1 MDDNTAVTAWDGAK
15 DDNRMTLYSES
26 TITADQSQVD
36 DFTADQSQVDDFT
49 ADQSQVVHTTAVLA
63 WERWSEGNQ
72 SFFL

>member
-49 ADQSQVVHTTAVLA
+49 ADQSQVVHTTAVKA
-63 WERWSEGNQ
+63 WGRWSEGN
-72 SFFL
+72 